1 MRLGGPVLQPCSTP
15 EEWLDYVRR
24 MGYRAVTFP
33 ADHQSPQAVIDRYAE
48 LCRENGLYIA
58 EVGAWSNPLD
68 VDPAARRAARELC
81 KKQLEL
87 ADYVRAGC
95 CVNIAGGH
103 GTVWDGPHPDSFS
116 QETFEEVVYAV
127 REIIDAVHPT
137 RTKYSLEMMP
147 YMIPD
152 SSVSFLKLLKAVDRP
167 GFGVHVDIVN
177 IINSPYR
184 YYANKDIID
193 ETFDLLGDS
202 IISCHAKDIWLENQ
216 LTVHLS
222 ERVPGDGFL
231 DYRAY
236 IDRISRLGG
245 DTALLLEHLHSQED
259 LERGLAFVR
268 GTAKGMGMGIEL

>member
-1 MRLGGPVLQPCSTP
+1 MKLGGPVMEPCSSP
-15 EEWLDYVRR
+15 EEWLAYVKR
-24 MGYRAVTFP
+24 MGYGAVNFP
-33 ADHQSPQAVIDRYAE
+33 VDYKAPQAVVDRYVE

-68 VDPAARRAARELC
+68 RDPAVRSAAMEKC

-87 ADYVRAGC
+87 AEYVGAGC

-103 GTVWDGPHPDSFS
+103 GTAWDGPHPDSFS
-116 QETFEEVVYAV
+116 QETFDEVVGTV
-127 REIIDAVHPT
+127 REIIDSVNPV

-152 SSVSFLKLLKAVDRP
+152 SPESFVKLMKAVDRT

-184 YYANKDIID
+184 YYANKGVID
-193 ETFDLLGDS
+193 ECFDLLGDS
-202 IISCHAKDIWLENQ
+202 VISCHAKDIWLENQ
-216 LTVHLS
+216 LTTHLN

-231 DYRAY
+231 DYAAY
-236 IDRISRLGG
+236 IGRVNSLGG
-245 DTALLLEHLHSQED
+245 DVAFMLEHLHSQEELD
-259 LERGLAFVR
+259 RGLAFVR
-268 GTAKGMGMGIEL
+268 KTAAGIGIKL